1 MRINNKRLFYSVI
14 VTVCLH
20 LVFLGIRVPG
30 NLGAH
35 TPKPHSRAII
45 ETTVK
50 DSQEEGSKKNLVDC
64 ACQNSINLETPTQ
77 FNLATQQ
84 EAQNYSFI
92 PSGHSK
98 ARAPPA
104 LIA

>member
-14 VTVCLH
+14 VAVCLH
-20 LVFLGIRVPG
+20 LVFLGIRVPV

-45 ETTVK
+45 ETAAK
-50 DSQEEGSKKNLVDC
+50 DSQEEGSRKDLVDVV
-64 ACQNSINLETPTQ
+64 CQNSINLDAPTQ
-77 FNLATQQ
+77 FSLSPQQ
-84 EAQNYSFI
+84 KIQNYSFI

-104 LIA
+104 PSA